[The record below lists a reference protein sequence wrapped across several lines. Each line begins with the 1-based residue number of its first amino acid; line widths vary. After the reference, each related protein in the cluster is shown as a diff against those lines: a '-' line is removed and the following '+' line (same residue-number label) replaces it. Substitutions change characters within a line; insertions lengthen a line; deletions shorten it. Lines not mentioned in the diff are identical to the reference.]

1 METIDELVPIEEQDL
16 NILQAKKNSNFYGCG
31 VFMIIISFGLLLLG
45 YFNLGGSYLWLSII
59 VIISVLFLI
68 ASLLAFWMGPIED
81 KKVAL
86 DIKDGKKRRIIA
98 PIESKDIQEVQ
109 TNKRRSGLS
118 VETKVALQAIDSY
131 SGPNLKYSMTVHGF
145 TFDLSEQQ
153 YLSSFR
159 KGDFVE
165 FYVAPNSNI
174 ILSPAK
180 LLEN

>member
-1 METIDELVPIEEQDL
+1 MEAIDELIPLLEDDVK
-16 NILQAKKNSNFYGCG
+16 ILQAKKNSNFYGCG

-45 YFNLGGSYLWLSII
+45 YFNFGGSYLWLSII
-59 VIISVLFLI
+59 VIVSVLFLI

-86 DIKDGKKRRIIA
+86 DIKEGKKRRIIA
-98 PIESKDIQEVQ
+98 PIESKDIQAVQ
-109 TNKRRSGLS
+109 TKRRRTGLS
-118 VETKVALQAIDSY
+118 VETRVALQAIDSY

-145 TFDLSEQQ
+145 NFALSEEQ